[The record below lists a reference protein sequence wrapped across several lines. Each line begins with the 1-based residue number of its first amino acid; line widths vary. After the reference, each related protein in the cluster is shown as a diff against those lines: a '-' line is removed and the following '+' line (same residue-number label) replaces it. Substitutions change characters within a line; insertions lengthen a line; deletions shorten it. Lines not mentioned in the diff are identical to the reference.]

1 MFFNTPLNMVKP
13 SKKDLHLLILNG
25 NIRLDDSQMVN
36 VFSRAASEGKS
47 IILLLGNETNKI
59 KNNFD
64 V

>member
-1 MFFNTPLNMVKP
+1 MTNTRR
-13 SKKDLHLLILNG
+13 KDLHLLILNG